1 MTEQTV
7 KLQKYVSDC
16 GLMSRRAAEAAI
28 VRGEFTVN
36 GLPATL
42 GDRVLPS
49 RDVVRYRGRKLRDPG
64 RKWYI
69 MLNKPRGY
77 VTTMADERG
86 RKSVAELV
94 SDLPARVYPVGRLDM
109 DSEGLLLMTNDGEFA
124 NRLAHPSFGPR
135 KGYVT
140 VAGCVGNGEADRLR
154 TMRELDGEPIASCE
168 VHILERNV
176 NSSRL
181 RIVLTQGKNRQIR
194 RMAERVGL
202 KVTALRRVAVGCV
215 TLGELESGRWKE
227 LSPQQVRAR
236 RGQARAA
243 PAKRYGTLR
252 LSRTTHG

>member
-124 NRLAHPSFGPR
+124 NRLAHPSFGHR
-135 KGYVT
+135 KVYVVT
-140 VAGCVGNGEADRLR
+140 VAGCVGNGEAD
-154 TMRELDGEPIASCE
+154 
-168 VHILERNV
+168 
-176 NSSRL
+176 RL

-227 LSPQQVRAR
+227 LSPQQVRALRGGDRPAPR
-236 RGQARAA
+236 RR
-243 PAKRYGTLR
+243 KDTER
-252 LSRTTHG
+252 

>member
-36 GLPATL
+36 GLPASL

-49 RDVVRYRGRKLRDPG
+49 RDVVRYRGRKLHDPG

-124 NRLAHPSFGPR
+124 NRLAHPSFGHR
-135 KGYVT
+135 KVYVVT

-154 TMRELDGEPIASCE
+154 AMRELDGEPIAPCE
-168 VHILERNV
+168 VRILERNV

-202 KVTALRRVAVGCV
+202 KVTVLRRVAVGCV
-215 TLGELESGRWKE
+215 SKSFKQYFE
-227 LSPQQVRAR
+227 
-236 RGQARAA
+236 
-243 PAKRYGTLR
+243 
-252 LSRTTHG
+252 

>member
-124 NRLAHPSFGPR
+124 NRLAHPSFGHR
-135 KGYVT
+135 KVYVVT
-140 VAGCVGNGEADRLR
+140 VAGCVGNGEAGRLR
-154 TMRELDGEPIASCE
+154 TMRELDGEPIAPCE
-168 VHILERNV
+168 VRILERNV

-227 LSPQQVRAR
+227 LSPQQVRALRGGDRPAPR
-236 RGQARAA
+236 RR
-243 PAKRYGTLR
+243 KDTER
-252 LSRTTHG
+252 

>member
-69 MLNKPRGY
+69 MLNQPRGY

-124 NRLAHPSFGPR
+124 NRLAHPSFGHR
-135 KGYVT
+135 KVYVVT

-154 TMRELDGEPIASCE
+154 TMRELDGEPIAPCE
-168 VHILERNV
+168 VRILERNV

-227 LSPQQVRAR
+227 LSPQQVRALRGGDRPAPR
-236 RGQARAA
+236 RR
-243 PAKRYGTLR
+243 KDTER
-252 LSRTTHG
+252 

>member
-49 RDVVRYRGRKLRDPG
+49 RDVVRYRGRKLHDPG

-124 NRLAHPSFGPR
+124 NRLAHPSFGHR
-135 KGYVT
+135 KVYGVT
-140 VAGCVGNGEADRLR
+140 VAGCVGTGEADRLR
-154 TMRELDGEPIASCE
+154 AMRELDGEPIAPCE
-168 VHILERNV
+168 VRILERNV

-227 LSPQQVRAR
+227 LSPQQVRALRGGDRPAPR
-236 RGQARAA
+236 RR
-243 PAKRYGTLR
+243 KDTER
-252 LSRTTHG
+252 

>member
-36 GLPATL
+36 GLPASL

-49 RDVVRYRGRKLRDPG
+49 RDVVRYRGRKLHDPG

-124 NRLAHPSFGPR
+124 NRLAHPSFGHR
-135 KGYVT
+135 KVYVVT

-154 TMRELDGEPIASCE
+154 TMRELDGEPIAPCE
-168 VHILERNV
+168 VRILERNV

-202 KVTALRRVAVGCV
+202 KVTVLRRVAVGCV
-215 TLGELESGRWKE
+215 TLGELEAGRWKE
-227 LSPQQVRAR
+227 LSPQQVRALRGGDRPAPR
-236 RGQARAA
+236 RR
-243 PAKRYGTLR
+243 KNTER
-252 LSRTTHG
+252 

>member
-28 VRGEFTVN
+28 VRGEFKVN

-109 DSEGLLLMTNDGEFA
+109 DSEGLLLMTNDGDFA
-124 NRLAHPSFGPR
+124 NKMMHPSHE
-135 KGYVT
+135 VT
-140 VAGCVGNGEADRLR
+140 KTYHTWVLGNNIPQALERLR
-154 TMRELDGEPIASCE
+154 QPMDLDGYTTRPARAEALKLFPGGALLSIIIHE
-168 VHILERNV
+168 GR
-176 NSSRL
+176 
-181 RIVLTQGKNRQIR
+181 NRQ
-194 RMAERVGL
+194 
-202 KVTALRRVAVGCV
+202 
-215 TLGELESGRWKE
+215 
-227 LSPQQVRAR
+227 VR
-236 RGQARAA
+236 
-243 PAKRYGTLR
+243 
-252 LSRTTHG
+252 

>member
-36 GLPATL
+36 GLPASL

-49 RDVVRYRGRKLRDPG
+49 RDVVRYRGRKLHDPG

-124 NRLAHPSFGPR
+124 NRLAHPSFGHR
-135 KGYVT
+135 KVYVVT

-154 TMRELDGEPIASCE
+154 AMRELDGEPIAPCE
-168 VHILERNV
+168 VRILERNV

-202 KVTALRRVAVGCV
+202 KVTVLRRVAVGCV
-215 TLGELESGRWKE
+215 TLGELEAGRWKE

-236 RGQARAA
+236 RGGDRPA
-243 PAKRYGTLR
+243 PRRRKNTER
-252 LSRTTHG
+252 

>member
-16 GLMSRRAAEAAI
+16 GLMSRRAGEAAI

-124 NRLAHPSFGPR
+124 NRLAHPSFGHR
-135 KGYVT
+135 KVYVVT

-154 TMRELDGEPIASCE
+154 TMRELDGEPIAPCE
-168 VHILERNV
+168 VRILERNV

-227 LSPQQVRAR
+227 LSPQQVRALRGGDRPAPR
-236 RGQARAA
+236 RR
-243 PAKRYGTLR
+243 KDTER
-252 LSRTTHG
+252 

>member
-36 GLPATL
+36 GLPASL

-49 RDVVRYRGRKLRDPG
+49 RDVVRYRGRKLHDPG

-124 NRLAHPSFGPR
+124 NRLAHPSFGHR
-135 KGYVT
+135 KVYVVT

-154 TMRELDGEPIASCE
+154 AMRELDGEPIAPCE
-168 VHILERNV
+168 VRILERNV

-202 KVTALRRVAVGCV
+202 KVTVLRRVAVGCV
-215 TLGELESGRWKE
+215 TLGELEAGRWKE
-227 LSPQQVRAR
+227 LSPQQVRALGS
-236 RGQARAA
+236 RGK
-243 PAKRYGTLR
+243 PLPCLLKHTGL
-252 LSRTTHG
+252 

>member
-124 NRLAHPSFGPR
+124 NRLAHPSFGHR
-135 KGYVT
+135 KVYVVT

-154 TMRELDGEPIASCE
+154 AMRELDGEPIAPCE
-168 VHILERNV
+168 VRILERNV

-202 KVTALRRVAVGCV
+202 KVTVLRRVAVGCV
-215 TLGELESGRWKE
+215 TLGELEAGRWKE
-227 LSPQQVRAR
+227 LSPQQVRALRGGDRPAPR
-236 RGQARAA
+236 RR
-243 PAKRYGTLR
+243 KDTER
-252 LSRTTHG
+252 

>member
-124 NRLAHPSFGPR
+124 NRLAHPSFGHR
-135 KGYVT
+135 KVYVVT

-154 TMRELDGEPIASCE
+154 TMRELDGEPIAPCE
-168 VHILERNV
+168 VRILERTV

-227 LSPQQVRAR
+227 LSPQQVRALRGGDRPAPR
-236 RGQARAA
+236 RR
-243 PAKRYGTLR
+243 KDTER
-252 LSRTTHG
+252 

>member
-36 GLPATL
+36 GLPASL

-49 RDVVRYRGRKLRDPG
+49 RDVVRYRGRKLHDPG

-124 NRLAHPSFGPR
+124 NRLAHPSFGHR
-135 KGYVT
+135 KVYVVT
-140 VAGCVGNGEADRLR
+140 VAGCVGTGEADRLR
-154 TMRELDGEPIASCE
+154 AMRELDGEPIAPCE
-168 VHILERNV
+168 VRILERNV

-202 KVTALRRVAVGCV
+202 KVTVLRRVAVGCV
-215 TLGELESGRWKE
+215 TLGELEAGRWKE
-227 LSPQQVRAR
+227 LSPQQVRALRGGDRPAPR
-236 RGQARAA
+236 RR
-243 PAKRYGTLR
+243 KNTER
-252 LSRTTHG
+252 

>member
-69 MLNKPRGY
+69 MLNKPARLRHHDGRR
-77 VTTMADERG
+77 APA

-124 NRLAHPSFGPR
+124 NRLAHPSFGHR
-135 KGYVT
+135 KVYVVT

-154 TMRELDGEPIASCE
+154 TMRELDGEPIAPCE
-168 VHILERNV
+168 VRILERNV

-227 LSPQQVRAR
+227 LSPQQVRALRGGDRPAPR
-236 RGQARAA
+236 RR
-243 PAKRYGTLR
+243 KDTER
-252 LSRTTHG
+252 

>member
-124 NRLAHPSFGPR
+124 NRLAHPSFGHR
-135 KGYVT
+135 KVYVVT

-154 TMRELDGEPIASCE
+154 AMRELDGEPIAPCE
-168 VHILERNV
+168 VRILERNV

-202 KVTALRRVAVGCV
+202 KVTVLRRVAVGCV
-215 TLGELESGRWKE
+215 TLGELEAGRWKE
-227 LSPQQVRAR
+227 LSPQQVRALRGGDRPAPR
-236 RGQARAA
+236 RR
-243 PAKRYGTLR
+243 KNTER
-252 LSRTTHG
+252 